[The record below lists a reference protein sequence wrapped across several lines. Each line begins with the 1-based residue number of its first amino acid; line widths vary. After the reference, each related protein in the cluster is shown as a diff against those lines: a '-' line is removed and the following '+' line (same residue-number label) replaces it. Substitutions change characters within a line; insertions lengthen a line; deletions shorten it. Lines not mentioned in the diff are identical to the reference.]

1 METEL
6 SSIINGSETMSV
18 KELYQ
23 LRKDILETIN
33 TEIKRKKTI
42 NRDKKKKIVRPS
54 LWVTSGLPHLKI
66 IVAQTSQ
73 GAAYVLS
80 N

>member
-1 METEL
+1 MAFKREL
-6 SSIINGSETMSV
+6 TLPSFTIKYINISHLTKPLPE
-18 KELYQ
+18 
-23 LRKDILETIN
+23 
-33 TEIKRKKTI
+33 
-42 NRDKKKKIVRPS
+42 KIVRPS